1 MVDSDNV
8 NQLIKDLE
16 GMKDSLGSLTELME
30 GTQQVSDG
38 LLSSFKDFATAGSS
52 NSLWNAVSRFS
63 SGIFPGFWSVQNKVR
78 SVAVYMQYVEKKQKE
93 QIKKEGEIAKTIQ
106 SQSKVRNAAFETYKL
121 LQKKSL
127 TVMQEMSLE
136 SDAYYQVLKAQL
148 GAEEAKLKYKE
159 QYKTILLEN
168 IDNEFRL
175 SSAVGE
181 RIRNDVK
188 YAKYFE
194 KIDAQKI
201 KDLEKVLYF
210 REQEELI
217 KNRILSFEEE
227 KKDATKKMISGSM
240 KPEEYDVLTQSLNE
254 GIKSLEEEVS
264 SATATRRM
272 VESETGVSVGGGVG
286 GKLRTGKVKKLS
298 LRESASEG
306 YKSAMDYLVKR
317 FKAIRVIA
325 GIVKGVKWLGKPMNR
340 KLVLGYMKTGLK
352 FLRSAMLYGI
362 GLGLVIFAIIR
373 SGIIG
378 RIVEFVESLK
388 DNQFF
393 KMFIEIAK
401 FTLESFFQIFEG
413 IFTFFYG
420 LFTGDTDKVIKGLE
434 LFVGGLFKFVGGL
447 IATYYAAFFL
457 ALPSLVWEVGAFIV
471 SGIGDFISYMAKD
484 VGQFAT
490 GTGAL
495 MGAATGAKLGMAG
508 GPMGVLAGI
517 AIGGAIGAI
526 GGHAIGGA
534 IEGKASGGRINRGGN
549 ILVGE
554 AGPEI
559 VSLPSNSFVTPAQQS
574 KGGMGNNISV
584 HVNGRVGA
592 SDSELNEI
600 ARKIGQKI
608 NREMN
613 KYGSSGYRA

>member
-1 MVDSDNV
+1 
-8 NQLIKDLE
+8 
-16 GMKDSLGSLTELME
+16 
-30 GTQQVSDG
+30 
-38 LLSSFKDFATAGSS
+38 
-52 NSLWNAVSRFS
+52 
-63 SGIFPGFWSVQNKVR
+63 
-78 SVAVYMQYVEKKQKE
+78 
-93 QIKKEGEIAKTIQ
+93 
-106 SQSKVRNAAFETYKL
+106 
-121 LQKKSL
+121 
-127 TVMQEMSLE
+127 
-136 SDAYYQVLKAQL
+136 
-148 GAEEAKLKYKE
+148 
-159 QYKTILLEN
+159 
-168 IDNEFRL
+168 
-175 SSAVGE
+175 
-181 RIRNDVK
+181 
-188 YAKYFE
+188 
-194 KIDAQKI
+194 
-201 KDLEKVLYF
+201 
-210 REQEELI
+210 
-217 KNRILSFEEE
+217 
-227 KKDATKKMISGSM
+227 
-240 KPEEYDVLTQSLNE
+240 
-254 GIKSLEEEVS
+254 
-264 SATATRRM
+264 
-272 VESETGVSVGGGVG
+272 
-286 GKLRTGKVKKLS
+286 
-298 LRESASEG
+298 
-306 YKSAMDYLVKR
+306 
-317 FKAIRVIA
+317 
-325 GIVKGVKWLGKPMNR
+325 
-340 KLVLGYMKTGLK
+340 MKTGLK
-352 FLRSAMLYGI
+352 FLRSAMLYGV

-471 SGIGDFISYMAKD
+471 SAIYDLGKYMLEET
-484 VGQFAT
+484 GQFAT
-490 GTGAL
+490 GAGAL